1 MIEESKIITINDEL
15 AVVTEEP
22 RKFAAKNLENGAI
35 GGPTAEKPF
44 DMNEF
49 EELDEKT
56 KKGKATDEEEK
67 RFEEMIPA
75 FAKTQVE

>member
-1 MIEESKIITINDEL
+1 M
-15 AVVTEEP
+15 TEEN
-22 RKFAAKNLENGAI
+22 RKFVNNILENGTV
-35 GGPTAEKPF
+35 GGPIAEKPL

-67 RFEEMIPA
+67 RFEEIIPA
-75 FAKTQVE
+75 FAKMQIKGYPIPKREQGKLFK

>member
-1 MIEESKIITINDEL
+1 MD
-15 AVVTEEP
+15 
-22 RKFAAKNLENGAI
+22 NGTV
-35 GGPTAEKPF
+35 GGSIAEKPL

-67 RFEEMIPA
+67 RFEEIIPA
-75 FAKTQVE
+75 FAKTQVEPYNISKKEQGKLF